1 MQKWQCVKE
10 MQQLIRNASDK
21 LDFCIF
27 TRQPEEFWRKW
38 KSKRPSEG
46 LTVATRTPEELR
58 TEYYKRQYGLMLRKD
73 CVINRVA
80 CPTKLIEYLTYG
92 IIPVMS
98 TTNLGNF
105 VADGMV
111 YVTVQQLAQG
121 QLPSEKE
128 RMQMVCKNLEVLSIL
143 NAKQQKGKQE
153 LKQLLGRQA
162 H

>member
-1 MQKWQCVKE
+1 
-10 MQQLIRNASDK
+10 
-21 LDFCIF
+21 
-27 TRQPEEFWRKW
+27 
-38 KSKRPSEG
+38 
-46 LTVATRTPEELR
+46 
-58 TEYYKRQYGLMLRKD
+58 
-73 CVINRVA
+73 
-80 CPTKLIEYLTYG
+80 
-92 IIPVMS
+92 MS